1 MYEIT
6 GTTIGRKDR
15 FYVEVLEVQD
25 RVAKVAVIHPDF
37 DLPVARANVFE
48 DGDYLCCHFTDPAQ
62 GYDVTKQMVLNIC
75 DKPKFYK
82 MLAGS
87 H

>member
-25 RVAKVAVIHPDF
+25 RVAKVAVIHPEF
-37 DLPVARANVFE
+37 DLPVARADVYV
-48 DGDYLCCHFTDPAQ
+48 DGDNLCCHFTEPAQ
-62 GYDVTKQMVLNIC
+62 GYDVTKQTVLDIC

-82 MLAGS
+82 LLS
-87 H
+87 E